1 MQTTLKNNSL
11 LCFTIF
17 SFLKLLKVLLKQLN
31 DGSFLKIAIKY
42 KMHKISKFF
51 FFFLVI
57 SRLLKYDSCF
67 FSLLSFCA

>member
-11 LCFTIF
+11 LRFTIF

-42 KMHKISKFF
+42 KMHKISKV
-51 FFFLVI
+51 FFL
-57 SRLLKYDSCF
+57 LLLF
-67 FSLLSFCA
+67 F

>member
-11 LCFTIF
+11 IRFTIF

-42 KMHKISKFF
+42 KMHKISKVFF
-51 FFFLVI
+51 FFF
-57 SRLLKYDSCF
+57 SD
-67 FSLLSFCA
+67 